1 MDTSVHG
8 LDVPRSSDKGS
19 GRPSRRMAVVVLVA
33 LALII
38 LVAGVVGMTVD
49 GKNSSKGLPVELVP
63 VRPVLQQTSGGSTAA
78 TSTTIPADG
87 L

>member
-1 MDTSVHG
+1 M
-8 LDVPRSSDKGS
+8 PRRADEGSS
-19 GRPSRRMAVVVLVA
+19 RPSRRMAVVVLVV
-33 LALII
+33 LALVI

-49 GKNSSKGLPVELVP
+49 GKNSSKGLPVKLLP
-63 VRPVLQQTSGGSTAA
+63 VRPVLQQTLGGSTAV